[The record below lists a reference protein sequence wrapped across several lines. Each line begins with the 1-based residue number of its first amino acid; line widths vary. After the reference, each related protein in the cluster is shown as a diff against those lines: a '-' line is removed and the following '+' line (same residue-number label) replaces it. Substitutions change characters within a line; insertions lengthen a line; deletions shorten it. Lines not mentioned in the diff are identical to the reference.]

1 MKKPILYPKSNAK
14 KNIDTQNNK
23 KTTPIDD
30 NNNTILN
37 FFKVSSLHKSTSII
51 QENSPKRQIPKK
63 SNQDKTDKMKDYR
76 LSKFNFYQSKKK
88 KRKNSIQKLLKKM
101 CNDAQ
106 KNINISNYIFFTKN
120 YSEKIKNIFENNFI
134 RNFKRYLDNEFIND
148 RKKIGPRQ
156 DLNISKNSFNKFIQ
170 QNFQHFIIKYLLNT
184 YHDLI
189 YVSEEYMTDEDRDNN
204 DNEVELLSYIE
215 KPNIYLEYSPININ
229 ESNLFYPELSS
240 AILKF
245 IKKFRKKRWNK
256 KQNCALLLYRPKE
269 DFNSFIS
276 KIRLVCDQMGYN
288 LLVKEDETNKLMAFE
303 KLRLINQN
311 YIIGSLKEKNKK
323 YLQIIESASKT
334 PKWLNF
340 LESNNIYSLI
350 EQEDKNNLLN
360 NKTQTNNNRRNQKLS
375 KSQSTINTT
384 QALSK
389 RLLQTNK
396 NKNDDSFSNT
406 ILTFIG
412 HNSSEE
418 IGAKEN
424 NENNNSKEYI
434 ISKNYQQNVLEKF
447 NKRKNLVLFVDN
459 FDDNEENCKYI
470 NQINA
475 LIPNS
480 RSPIIILTNNLYRL
494 VDALKLGNS
503 SFHKRYMQ
511 HQIENEGII
520 QKENVIYMTFLIIY
534 FFSFFPKAELERINK
549 NNNDNNKNNKD
560 NNKNN
565 NLNNNEKE
573 KKEIP
578 EIQYKNDELNLD
590 KIKKVIN
597 DVFIDTKLNNYNN
610 KLYSSLISLSYI
622 IAIIN
627 NYELDNILVFLKN
640 LFLFIDILIKRNNVK
655 QTALNT
661 ITLLENK
668 VLEEIEEYQVNDDID
683 INYEDLEK
691 LNDICEQN
699 SFSDYELGI
708 ISKAGEKQY
717 EAKMIN
723 YGINE
728 GIDYNKESYFYINEF
743 FDDYKKEK
751 LFNFISNEEINQ
763 RIIEDHKFYQNYY
776 SSAYSFLNRSDII
789 KINIIL
795 TQIIYNENISLED
808 ISRFIGT
815 RHSKRNNSQNENLNS
830 NNNIMKEKI
839 NILNKIFR
847 KCPFD
852 LFNKYINAHIGLK
865 YYIEFICDNKK
876 YFIPDKLVFHNYF
889 NDYVLFEQLQSE
901 GNDKYLDSEE
911 DEDEALNEDEENY
924 DEDESH

>member
-1 MKKPILYPKSNAK
+1 MKKPILYPKSNPK
-14 KNIDTQNNK
+14 KNSDNQNNK
-23 KTTPIDD
+23 KTIPIDD
-30 NNNTILN
+30 NNKTILN
-37 FFKVSSLHKSTSII
+37 FFHISSLHKSTSII
-51 QENSPKRQIPKK
+51 KENSPKRQNKK
-63 SNQDKTDKMKDYR
+63 ISNQDKTDKIKDYR
-76 LSKFNFYQSKKK
+76 LSKYNFYKSKKK
-88 KRKNSIQKLLKKM
+88 RNNSIKKLLKKM
-101 CNDAQ
+101 NNNIQ
-106 KNINISNYIFFTKN
+106 KKIDISNFIFFTKN

-134 RNFKRYLDNEFIND
+134 RNFKRYLENNFVND
-148 RKKIGPRQ
+148 RKNIGPRQ
-156 DLNISKNSFNKFIQ
+156 DLNITKNTFNKFIQ
-170 QNFQHFIIKYLLNT
+170 QNFHHFIIKYLLNT

-189 YVSEEYMTDEDRDNN
+189 YVSEEYMTDEYKDNN
-204 DNEVELLSYIE
+204 DNEVELLSYID
-215 KPNIYLEYSPININ
+215 KSNIHLEYSPININ

-240 AILKF
+240 AIVKF
-245 IKKFRKKRWNK
+245 IKKFRKKKWNK
-256 KQNCALLLYRPKE
+256 KQNCALLLYRPKV
-269 DFNSFIS
+269 DFISFIS

-288 LLVKEDETNKLMAFE
+288 LLVKEDEANKLMTFE

-323 YLQIIESASKT
+323 YLQIIENASNTK
-334 PKWLNF
+334 KWSNF

-350 EQEDKNNLLN
+350 DQEDKKIFLN
-360 NKTQTNNNRRNQKLS
+360 NKTQNNNNKRNQKLS

-389 RLLQTNK
+389 RLLQNK
-396 NKNDDSFSNT
+396 NKNEDSFSNT

-418 IGAKEN
+418 IGEKET

-447 NKRKNLVLFVDN
+447 NKRKNLILFADN
-459 FDDNEENCKYI
+459 FDDNEDNYKYI

-480 RSPIIILTNNLYRL
+480 KSPIIILTNNLYRL

-503 SFHKRYMQ
+503 SFHKRYIQ

-520 QKENVIYMTFLIIY
+520 QKENVIYMTFFIIY
-534 FFSFFPKAELERINK
+534 FFSFFPKAELEKQNK
-549 NNNDNNKNNKD
+549 KNET
-560 NNKNN
+560 
-565 NLNNNEKE
+565 NNENE
-573 KKEIP
+573 KKEIT
-578 EIQYKNDELNLD
+578 EIEYKNDEFNLD

-597 DVFIDTKLNNYNN
+597 DIFIDTKLNNYNN
-610 KLYSSLISLSYI
+610 KLFSSLISLSYI

-627 NYELDNILVFLKN
+627 NYELDNILVYLKN
-640 LFLFIDILIKRNNVK
+640 LFLFIEIHIKRNNVK
-655 QTALNT
+655 QTTLNA

-668 VLEEIEEYQVNDDID
+668 VLEEIEDYQVNDDID
-683 INYEDLEK
+683 INNEDLEK
-691 LNDICEQN
+691 LNYICEQN

-708 ISKAGEKQY
+708 ISKTGEKQY
-717 EAKMIN
+717 EANLMN

-751 LFNFISNEEINQ
+751 IFNYISNEEINQ

-776 SSAYSFLNRSDII
+776 NSSNTFLNRSDIV

-795 TQIIYNENISLED
+795 TQIIYNEMISLED
-808 ISRFIGT
+808 TSRFIGT
-815 RHSKRNNSQNENLNS
+815 RYSRKHNSQNENYNF

-839 NILNKIFR
+839 SILNKIFR

-852 LFNKYINAHIGLK
+852 LFNKFINAHIGLK
-865 YYIEFICDNKK
+865 YYIEFIFDKKK
-876 YFIPDKLVFHNYF
+876 YFIPDKLMFHNYF
-889 NDYVLFEQLQSE
+889 NDYVLFEQLQSDV
-901 GNDKYLDSEE
+901 NDKYLDSEE
-911 DEDEALNEDEENY
+911 DDEEVLNEDEDEERY